1 MIVDCHAHFEPRI
14 LDLEALIS
22 LMNEAEVA
30 RTALIPLLTDP
41 PETKKADFP
50 LAVQRFMF
58 YSSVLRPL
66 GIAVTRSMYRQ
77 RGEWNMWFRKH
88 TGEPQKFRI
97 IQTPDNQSVADAI
110 AKYPGRLLGWIFINP
125 LDSDALDQL
134 EKWRCVPGMIGVK
147 IHPFWHQFPLEKV
160 DKVAARAQELGLPLL
175 VHLGFGPAGDYAW
188 LVERFTKL
196 KIIFAHL
203 GIPYYKDIWRL
214 AEKRANVFFDI
225 ASTYHVDRRLIR
237 KAVKALGPQ
246 KILFGTDIPYA
257 HKDALNMIKGW
268 VEKTP
273 LSDSEK
279 ELIFS
284 GNFREIIDG
293 N

>member
-1 MIVDCHAHFEPRI
+1 M
-14 LDLEALIS
+14 DLEALIS
-22 LMNEAEVA
+22 LMNEADVA
-30 RTALIPLLTDP
+30 KTALIPLLTDP

-66 GIAVTRSMYRQ
+66 GIALTRSMYRQ

-88 TGEPQKFRI
+88 TREPQKFQI
-97 IQTPDNQSVADAI
+97 IQTPENQRVADAI
-110 AKYPGRLLGWIFINP
+110 ARL
-125 LDSDALDQL
+125 
-134 EKWRCVPGMIGVK
+134 E
-147 IHPFWHQFPLEKV
+147 
-160 DKVAARAQELGLPLL
+160 
-175 VHLGFGPAGDYAW
+175 
-188 LVERFTKL
+188 
-196 KIIFAHL
+196 IIFAHL
-203 GIPYYKDIWRL
+203 GIPYYEDIGRL

-268 VEKTP
+268 VENTP
-273 LSDSEK
+273 LSDIEN
-279 ELIFS
+279 ERIFS